1 MQKNDTMV
9 DLMQGK
15 IHKCTLEEHQ
25 DCSFKIL
32 LLVDRICRENEIP
45 YFLTNGTLLGAVR
58 HKGIIPW
65 DDDMD
70 IAMLRP
76 DYEHFVKIIQDLLPA
91 PYEFVGPTTSDKY
104 PMELAKV
111 IDGSTTLIERWAFN
125 QLGGVYLDVW
135 PLDAVSDKRWQRR
148 FHFSAYKVLNRLI
161 YMRNRD
167 PYKRGHGVSSWWP
180 RFVQFAFKNSTLQR
194 WMHKLQTAC
203 DFDKHDKVC
212 MLDNGEKTIISKSVI
227 GNRKDGYEINGHFFF
242 GPEDYDTY
250 LRALYGNYMQ
260 IPPENKRRIHRPDYL
275 DLNQSYHDY
284 NDTRKFK

>member
-1 MQKNDTMV
+1 MPQQSPSYT
-9 DLMQGK
+9 
-15 IHKCTLEEHQ
+15 IERHQ
-25 DCSFKIL
+25 QCSLKIL
-32 LLVDRICRENEIP
+32 KMFDDICRKHNIP

-58 HKGIIPW
+58 HKGFIPW

-70 IAMLRP
+70 VAMLRP
-76 DYEHFVKIIQDLLPA
+76 DYEEFVKVIADYLPE

-111 IDGSTTLIERWAFN
+111 IDGSTTLIERWSFN

-148 FHFSAYKVLNRLI
+148 LHFAAFKVLNRFI

-167 PYKRGHGVSSWWP
+167 PYKRGHGVSSWLP
-180 RFVQFAFKNSTLQR
+180 RIIQVLFKNSTLQR
-194 WMHKLQTAC
+194 WM
-203 DFDKHDKVC
+203 
-212 MLDNGEKTIISKSVI
+212 LDNREKSIISKKVI
-227 GNRKDGYEINGHFFF
+227 GERKEYEFEGNMYY

-250 LRALYGNYMQ
+250 LRALYNDYMV
-260 IPPENKRRIHRPDYL
+260 IPGEGHRRIHRPDYV
-275 DLNQSYHDY
+275 DFEHSYHDY